1 MPARTACSSGPVPG
15 SSLRDANDAAP
26 QTGASLTGV
35 DVAAVDLGAA
45 ILAAVTVA
53 LLIGTAWHRCCLNRY
68 RQRTTRGRHDR
79 ARQPDDR
86 QLGWESRHRLDFVSK
101 PRASPPVLPPAHAN
115 LPGMHRQFPRVM
127 GW

>member
-68 RQRTTRGRHDR
+68 RSAPPGVATTAPGSPTTDSSAGNPGIGSTLFQSHE
-79 ARQPDDR
+79 
-86 QLGWESRHRLDFVSK
+86 LVRLFSH
-101 PRASPPVLPPAHAN
+101 LPMPIFPGCTVNFPA
-115 LPGMHRQFPRVM
+115 
-127 GW
+127 